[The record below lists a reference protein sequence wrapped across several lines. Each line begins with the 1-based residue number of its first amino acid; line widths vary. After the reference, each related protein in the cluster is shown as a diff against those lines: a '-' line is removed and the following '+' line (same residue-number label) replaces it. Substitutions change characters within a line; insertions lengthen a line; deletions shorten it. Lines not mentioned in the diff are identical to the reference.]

1 LSNTPVNPENER
13 VCEPFAP
20 SIRFYRLKISDA
32 TYEGIYVEYVGLG
45 KSGLKVSRICLGC
58 WSFGNLQEWM
68 INIDKARPIVER
80 AIDLGVTFFD
90 TANSYSRGHS
100 EQILG
105 KSIKGRRRDL
115 VIATKVFFPMSSK
128 PNDRGLSRMHI
139 MTQIDGSLKR
149 LGTDYVDLY
158 QIHLWDDETPIAE
171 TLRALDDLVQVGKT
185 MYIGASNTYAW
196 QLSKALWICDR
207 LGTKRFISLQNHYNL
222 CYREEEREMIPLCRD
237 QGVGFLPF
245 SPLARGFLTGKY
257 TRERTPD
264 SVRYRSDPK
273 LVQNFFRPEDFDVAE
288 EVVKV
293 AEEKDV
299 TPAQIALSWL
309 LHKGVVAPVVG
320 ATKVQHI
327 EEAVEATSVRL
338 GADDI
343 RRLEAPYKPHPAPEY
358 NWSISPL
365 AK

>member
-1 LSNTPVNPENER
+1 
-13 VCEPFAP
+13 
-20 SIRFYRLKISDA
+20 
-32 TYEGIYVEYVGLG
+32 
-45 KSGLKVSRICLGC
+45 
-58 WSFGNLQEWM
+58 M

-100 EQILG
+100 EEILG
-105 KSIKGRRRDL
+105 EVMKGKRKDL
-115 VIATKVFFPMSSK
+115 IIATKVFFPMSEK
-128 PNDRGLSRMHI
+128 PNDLGLSRLHI
-139 MTQIDGSLKR
+139 MKQIDGSLKR

-158 QIHLWDDETPIAE
+158 QIHLWDHETPIDE
-171 TLRALDDLVQVGKT
+171 TLRALNDLVRVGKT
-185 MYIGASNTYAW
+185 LYVGASNTYAW
-196 QLSKALWICDR
+196 QLSEALWTCDR
-207 LGTKRFISLQNHYNL
+207 LGFTRFVSMQNQYNL
-222 CYREEEREMIPLCRD
+222 CYREEEREMIPLCQD
-237 QGVGFLPF
+237 QGIGFLPF

-257 TRERTPD
+257 TREKISD

-273 LVQNFFRPEDFDVAE
+273 LVQGFFRPEDFDVVE
-288 EVVKV
+288 ETVII

-327 EEAVEATSVRL
+327 EEAVEALSVHL
-338 GADDI
+338 DVDDI

-358 NWSISPL
+358 NWKLSPL